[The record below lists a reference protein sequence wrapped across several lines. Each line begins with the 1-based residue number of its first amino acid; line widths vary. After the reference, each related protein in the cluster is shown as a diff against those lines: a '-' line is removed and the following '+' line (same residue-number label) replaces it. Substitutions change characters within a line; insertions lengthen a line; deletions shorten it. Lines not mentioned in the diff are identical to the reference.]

1 MKIEVTLKEA
11 CTKGFWSC
19 LDPTDWIA
27 LISVVI
33 AMTAAI
39 ASWMAIYS
47 QKQINKKNQEAI
59 IIPGIK
65 SIEAKIEHIL
75 SDWDEKGTVPN
86 KFSNTTL
93 PIWNYGNSPVFNLG
107 YCYYIENIDELI
119 KEEKNKMGELDSHA
133 INLTIHEDTYELD
146 VAFRNIE
153 SKQGVHIKKILPYI
167 RNLDVIKPKESAQIL
182 LPDYFIIM
190 LNDYFINS
198 HITDIKP
205 PVLKLKLFYDDM
217 DFNTWE
223 QHFRIFVP
231 SSYNFNGETLISS
244 FHYEIIKTKQKIKR
258 LTVQENETLL
268 RKRKEKEAKNKQD
281 S

>member
-1 MKIEVTLKEA
+1 
-11 CTKGFWSC
+11 
-19 LDPTDWIA
+19 
-27 LISVVI
+27 
-33 AMTAAI
+33 
-39 ASWMAIYS
+39 
-47 QKQINKKNQEAI
+47 
-59 IIPGIK
+59 
-65 SIEAKIEHIL
+65 
-75 SDWDEKGTVPN
+75 
-86 KFSNTTL
+86 
-93 PIWNYGNSPVFNLG
+93 
-107 YCYYIENIDELI
+107 
-119 KEEKNKMGELDSHA
+119 MGELDSHA